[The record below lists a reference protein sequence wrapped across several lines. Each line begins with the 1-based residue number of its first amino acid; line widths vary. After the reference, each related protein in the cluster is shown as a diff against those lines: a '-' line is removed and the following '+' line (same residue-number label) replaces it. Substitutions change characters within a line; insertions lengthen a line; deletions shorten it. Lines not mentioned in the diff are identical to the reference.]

1 MCNATRGLP
10 CRSRIPTIR
19 PAPWKCAAPSSASS
33 PIGRRAFSCV
43 SPTATATRRSSAP
56 PTPRPRGRLPPTPRT
71 GWSSW
76 CARPGSASIDT
87 TSAPM
92 TTPNI
97 DLGRFGVFTWDPGS
111 SFLDLGLAVT
121 PAQAQEI
128 ERLGYGTL
136 WITGSPAAELSFAE
150 PFLESTTALKVATGI
165 VNIWTAD
172 AKTVAESFHRIDT
185 AHPGRFVLGI
195 GAGHPEHTGQYRK
208 PYDALV
214 DYLDELDEYGV
225 PANQRVLAAL
235 GPRVLR
241 LAADRTAGAHPYN
254 TTPEHSA
261 QAREIIGPNA
271 LLLPEHKVLLIADA
285 EEALAVG
292 RKVLN
297 TYNYLN
303 LTNYV
308 NNFKR
313 LGFTDADLTPP
324 GSDKFVEALVAYA
337 TPEDIATRL
346 REHLRAGADHVVIQ
360 VLGGPDKLLP
370 TLTDL
375 AGALGLTKRA

>member
-1 MCNATRGLP
+1 
-10 CRSRIPTIR
+10 
-19 PAPWKCAAPSSASS
+19 
-33 PIGRRAFSCV
+33 
-43 SPTATATRRSSAP
+43 
-56 PTPRPRGRLPPTPRT
+56 
-71 GWSSW
+71 
-76 CARPGSASIDT
+76 
-87 TSAPM
+87 M

-97 DLGRFGVFTWDPGS
+97 DLGRFGVFTMDPGS
-111 SFLDLGLAVT
+111 SFLDLGIAVVT
-121 PAQAQEI
+121 PEQAREI
-128 ERLGYGTL
+128 ERLGYRTL
-136 WITGSPAAELSFAE
+136 WVTGSPAAELSFAE
-150 PFLESTTALKVATGI
+150 PLLESTTALKVATGI

-172 AKTVAESFHRIDT
+172 AKTVAESFHRINT
-185 AHPGRFVLGI
+185 VHPGRFLLGV

-241 LAADRTAGAHPYN
+241 LAAERAVGAHPYN
-254 TTPEHSA
+254 TTPEHTA
-261 QAREIIGPNA
+261 QAREVIGPNA
-271 LLLPEHKVLLIADA
+271 LLAPEHKVLPISDA
-285 EEALAVG
+285 EEARAVG
-292 RKVLN
+292 RKILN
-297 TYNYLN
+297 RYLN

-324 GSDKFVEALVAYA
+324 GSDKFVEALVAYG
-337 TPEDIATRL
+337 TPDDIADRL

-360 VLGGPDKLLP
+360 VLGGSDQLLP
-370 TLTDL
+370 TLTEL

>member
-1 MCNATRGLP
+1 
-10 CRSRIPTIR
+10 
-19 PAPWKCAAPSSASS
+19 
-33 PIGRRAFSCV
+33 
-43 SPTATATRRSSAP
+43 
-56 PTPRPRGRLPPTPRT
+56 
-71 GWSSW
+71 
-76 CARPGSASIDT
+76 
-87 TSAPM
+87 M

-97 DLGRFGVFTWDPGS
+97 DLGRFGVFTMDPRSRYIG
-111 SFLDLGLAVT
+111 LGMAVIT
-121 PAQAQEI
+121 PEQAQEI

-136 WITGSPAAELSFAE
+136 WFSGVSDAELSFVE
-150 PFLESTTALKVATGI
+150 PLLEATTALKVATGI
-165 VNIWTAD
+165 VNIWSAD
-172 AKTVAESFHRIDT
+172 AKTVAESFHRINT

-195 GAGHPEHTGQYRK
+195 GAGHPEHTEEYRK

-241 LAADRTAGAHPYN
+241 LTAARSAGAHPYN
-254 TTPEHSA
+254 TTPEHTA
-261 QAREIIGPNA
+261 QARDIIGPNA
-271 LLLPEHKVLLIADA
+271 LLAPEQMVVLATDT
-285 EEALAVG
+285 EEARAVG
-292 RKVLN
+292 RKVLK

-324 GSDKFVEALVAYA
+324 GSDKFIDALVAYG
-337 TPEDIATRL
+337 TPDDIANRL
-346 REHLRAGADHVVIQ
+346 DEHRRAGADQVVIQ

-370 TLTDL
+370 TLAEL
-375 AGALGLTKRA
+375 AGPLGLSR

>member
-1 MCNATRGLP
+1 MYNATLGWP

-19 PAPWKCAAPSSASS
+19 TAIWKCAATSRASS
-33 PIGRRAFSCV
+33 PIQRRASFGV
-43 SPTATATRRSSAP
+43 SPTATAATNLP
-56 PTPRPRGRLPPTPRT
+56 PTPRPGARLPPTPRT

-76 CARPGSASIDT
+76 GARPGSASIHT
-87 TSAPM
+87 ASTPK

-97 DLGRFGVFTWDPGS
+97 ALDRCGVFTWDPGS

-121 PAQAQEI
+121 PEQAQEI

-136 WITGSPAAELSFAE
+136 WVTGSPAAELSFAE
-150 PFLESTTALKVATGI
+150 PLLESTTALKVATGI
-165 VNIWTAD
+165 VNIWTAN
-172 AKTVAESFHRIDT
+172 AKTVAESFHRINT

-195 GAGHPEHTGQYRK
+195 GAGHPEHTEQYRK

-214 DYLDELDEYGV
+214 DYLDELDEYGL
-225 PANQRVLAAL
+225 PANQCVLAVL
-235 GPRVLR
+235 GLRVLR
-241 LAADRTAGAHPYN
+241 LAAERTAGAHPYN

-271 LLLPEHKVLLIADA
+271 LLLPEHMVVLPIADA

-308 NNFKR
+308 HNFQR

-324 GSDKFVEALVAYA
+324 GSDKFIDALVAYG
-337 TPEDIATRL
+337 TPDDVANRL
-346 REHLRAGADHVVIQ
+346 GEHLRAGADHVVIQ
-360 VLGGPDKLLP
+360 VIGGTDKLLP

-375 AGALGLTKRA
+375 ASALGLTPRP

>member
-1 MCNATRGLP
+1 
-10 CRSRIPTIR
+10 
-19 PAPWKCAAPSSASS
+19 
-33 PIGRRAFSCV
+33 
-43 SPTATATRRSSAP
+43 
-56 PTPRPRGRLPPTPRT
+56 
-71 GWSSW
+71 
-76 CARPGSASIDT
+76 
-87 TSAPM
+87 M

-111 SFLDLGLAVT
+111 SFLDLGLAIT
-121 PAQAQEI
+121 PEQAQEI

-136 WITGSPAAELSFAE
+136 WVTGSPAAELSFAE
-150 PFLESTTALKVATGI
+150 PLLESTTALKVASGI
-165 VNIWTAD
+165 VNIWTAG
-172 AKTVAESFHRIDT
+172 AKTVAESFHRINT
-185 AHPGRFVLGI
+185 AHPGRFLLGI
-195 GAGHPEHTGQYRK
+195 GAGHPEHTEQYRK

-214 DYLDELDEYGV
+214 DYLDELDEYGI

-241 LAADRTAGAHPYN
+241 LAAERTAGAHPYN
-254 TTPEHSA
+254 TTPEHTA

-271 LLLPEHKVLLIADA
+271 LLLPEHKVLPIADA

-324 GSDKFVEALVAYA
+324 GSDKFVEALVAYGA
-337 TPEDIATRL
+337 PDDIANRL

-360 VLGGPDKLLP
+360 VIGGTDKLLP

-375 AGALGLTKRA
+375 ASALGLTKRA